1 VKSGRIIT
9 PAPFASD
16 GKVTLTMTDSMPSRL
31 SRPVV
36 IGLVGGIASG
46 KSYVGGLL
54 EKLGAQRI
62 DADRLGHD
70 VLMEKEV
77 RDRLTQ
83 IWGPNILTEQG
94 EVDRTKVGK
103 LVFGNSFNASAQR
116 TQLEAIVL
124 PRIRSLAFERIAA
137 VRSLPETPLAI
148 VIDAPLLIEA
158 GWEPMCDFIL
168 FIDSP
173 DEERIQRAAAR
184 GWTESHF
191 AAREASQ
198 ISLDEKRS
206 RATHFLDNRRQA
218 NITQQV
224 NHFWNELERR
234 VLKK

>member
-1 VKSGRIIT
+1 MNT

-16 GKVTLTMTDSMPSRL
+16 GKATFIMTDSLPSRL

-36 IGLVGGIASG
+36 IGLVGGIGSG
-46 KSYVGGLL
+46 KSHVGGLL
-54 EKLGAQRI
+54 ENLGAQRI

-77 RDRLTQ
+77 RERLAQ
-83 IWGPNILTEQG
+83 IWGPSILTEQG

-103 LVFGNSFNASAQR
+103 LVFGTSFNAVAQR
-116 TQLEAIVL
+116 KQLEAIL
-124 PRIRSLAFERIAA
+124 HPRIRSLAFERIAA
-137 VRSLPETPLAI
+137 VRSMPQVPLAI

-173 DEERIQRAAAR
+173 HDERIQRAVGR
-184 GWTESHF
+184 GWTEPHF

-206 RATHFLDNRRQA
+206 RATHFLDNSRDA

-224 NHFWNELERR
+224 THFWNELERR
-234 VLKK
+234 VPK

>member
-1 VKSGRIIT
+1 
-9 PAPFASD
+9 
-16 GKVTLTMTDSMPSRL
+16 MNDSMPSRI

-46 KSYVGGLL
+46 KSHVGTLL
-54 EKLGAQRI
+54 ESLGAQRI
-62 DADRLGHD
+62 DADRLGHE

-94 EVDRTKVGK
+94 EIDRAKVGK
-103 LVFGNSFNASAQR
+103 LVFGESFNAVAQR
-116 TQLEAIVL
+116 KQLEAIVH
-124 PRIRSLAFERIAA
+124 PRIRALAFERIAA
-137 VRSLPETPLAI
+137 VRALPAVPLAI

-173 DEERIQRAAAR
+173 HEERVERAAAR

-198 ISLDEKRS
+198 IPLGEKRS
-206 RATHFLDNRRQA
+206 RATHVLDNSRQA
-218 NITQQV
+218 NIAQQV
-224 NHFWNELERR
+224 TRFWNELERH
-234 VLKK
+234 VPKK